1 MGKLI
6 YDVMLEVPGIY
17 RSHGVRT
24 RLDHEVG
31 PGEILDLNGRRWEV
45 ADVHP
50 AHSLLV
56 DRRVVARELGDERGA
71 SAA

>member
-1 MGKLI
+1 MGELI

-17 RSHGVRT
+17 RSQGVRI

-45 ADVHP
+45 TDVHP

-56 DRRVVARELGDERGA
+56 DRRVVARELGDEQDA